1 MALTE
6 IKQDGLDDEAVNE
19 AKLQI
24 SNAGSNGDFLQKQS
38 GNTGGLTWAAAG
50 SGTPEG
56 TAILST
62 GETGTAKFLRIDGDN
77 SCSWQVPSTTDS
89 TKMPLAGGTFTG
101 DVTFDNQSSAGRDII
116 WDESAD
122 ALEFQDNTKATF
134 GTGNDLQ
141 IYHDGSNSIISETGT
156 GVPVVPRNPVTF

>member
-116 WDESAD
+116 WDESRP
-122 ALEFQDNTKATF
+122 
-134 GTGNDLQ
+134 
-141 IYHDGSNSIISETGT
+141 DGQPERYYDMTLFKEKLGYIPETTLKEGLRKTIDWFESNIDKI
-156 GVPVVPRNPVTF
+156 N